1 MAADQNAAE
10 VMPQLQLDS
19 QLCFPLYAASRKVV
33 NHYTPFLKPFGI
45 TYTQYIVLLAL
56 WEVKT
61 STVGE
66 LCDRLYLDNGTVT
79 PLLKKMEE
87 EGLVTR
93 TRSKKDER
101 VVTVDVTENGR
112 ISAMFPSRSAS
123 ASLWSRMKRLPSI
136 SFSANCWRIWTEQN
150 RKTDKR
156 TGQTGLCAFS
166 VMVDSVFRSGRLP
179 IQPGCLLRRDR
190 ERSRR

>member
-87 EGLVTR
+87 VDSDVGKVSLTITITKDKIPVTTEKDYRDADVPKLKWKAESNVPMKNAFEGEFGGEYELTKEDG
-93 TRSKKDER
+93 SYGLK
-101 VVTVDVTENGR
+101 
-112 ISAMFPSRSAS
+112 
-123 ASLWSRMKRLPSI
+123 SI
-136 SFSANCWRIWTEQN
+136 S
-150 RKTDKR
+150 
-156 TGQTGLCAFS
+156 GQTSMFDEEDEDLE
-166 VMVDSVFRSGRLP
+166 D
-179 IQPGCLLRRDR
+179 
-190 ERSRR
+190 EE